1 MGRENHWAHIS
12 APINEDM
19 LSDIIDLYQ
28 HLEACNKGN
37 SVTAAHELLLG
48 IKEKYQETESWI
60 EAN

>member
-1 MGRENHWAHIS
+1 MYR

-28 HLEACNKGN
+28 HLEACNKGGG
-37 SVTAAHELLLG
+37 VTAVHDLLLG
-48 IKEKYQETESWI
+48 IKEKYQETDSWI